1 MTYASVIA
9 KLGLQ
14 QVCLGD
20 FIHEPG
26 THHGCGLSERAHR
39 GIIDPFDVIHWRERR
54 MTRRGLR
61 RFLLL
66 VARRDR
72 VMPSNADPSAPTR
85 GFLNDGS
92 MLAFHLHWE
101 EQYAN
106 MLASFLGV
114 RFPAEL
120 SKHERERA
128 AKALAG
134 RTRQWPAVTA
144 WAANR

>member
-1 MTYASVIA
+1 MTYAAVVE
-9 KLGLQ
+9 KFGLAR
-14 QVCLGD
+14 VCMG
-20 FIHEPG
+20 
-26 THHGCGLSERAHR
+26 GCGLSDRAHR
-39 GIIDPFDVIHWRERR
+39 GSLFLGVIHWRERR

-61 RFLLL
+61 RFFLL

-72 VMPSNADPSAPTR
+72 VAPSSADPSAPTR

-92 MLAFHLHWE
+92 MLAYHLHWE

-106 MLASFLGV
+106 MLANWVGV
-114 RFPAEL
+114 RFPAEF
-120 SKHERERA
+120 SKRERERA
-128 AKALAG
+128 SKALAG